1 MEMNVRQVIEDL
13 IGYAEKHAD
22 LNAEPKDGD
31 CRRAIAAAKATLAS
45 SQNAELVGLRP
56 PTVVFEVN
64 GGAYYCARSD
74 APVRLIVL
82 DHDVEGSDG
91 ERVQSVDGQDFYI
104 AEYVLDAPADDGQN
118 GVDARYVKSVVAQL
132 TPPRQE
138 GGSGGADSSKT
149 DAADL
154 ALTYRVQALA
164 LMQQAHAADGLRPFV
179 VTHMHRFGSSAY
191 LVWAPE
197 QPTEEQASRVLDA
210 QFEPARL
217 ETLEIETNLL
227 LEELCGVSVA
237 SRLDLIADRGETAG
251 DGPGEG
257 GA

>member
-1 MEMNVRQVIEDL
+1 MEMNARQVIEDL
-13 IGYAEKHAD
+13 IGYAEKLAD
-22 LNAEPKDGD
+22 LNAEPDNGD
-31 CRRAIAAAKATLAS
+31 CRRAVASAKAALATAKNDEL
-45 SQNAELVGLRP
+45 SQLR

-91 ERVQSVDGQDFYI
+91 ARVQSVDGQDFYV
-104 AEYVLDAPADDGQN
+104 AEYVLAAPADDGHN
-118 GVDARYVKSVVAQL
+118 GVDARYVRSVVAQL
-132 TPPRQE
+132 TPSCAVEVQQ
-138 GGSGGADSSKT
+138 SLQTDSP
-149 DAADL
+149 DI
-154 ALTYRVQALA
+154 ALTYRVQALG

-197 QPTEEQASRVLDA
+197 QPTEDQASRVLDA

-227 LEELCGVSVA
+227 LEELCGVAVA
-237 SRLDLIADRGETAG
+237 SRLDLVPEPPPPPPPAHTTL
-251 DGPGEG
+251 
-257 GA
+257 